1 MHGETTD
8 MMRQWINRQTGG
20 MVAVSALSVILAA
33 VVAEELYAPAT
44 GQEVRNPPSRT
55 APPQARTDPSTTSY
69 KLPPLQSFSAI
80 TDRPLFSQS
89 RRPPAAQ
96 PSTTSIGSASSFVLA
111 GVIITHGSREVM
123 IQHGKPPTI
132 AHLQQGQTIE
142 GWTVTA
148 IDEDRVLLDSG
159 ETQYE
164 LKLIGKSL
172 GPTTAAPAKVA
183 P

>member
-1 MHGETTD
+1 
-8 MMRQWINRQTGG
+8 MMGQWINRQTGG
-20 MVAVSALSVILAA
+20 MVAVSALSVLLAA
-33 VVAEELYAPAT
+33 VVADELYAPAT
-44 GQEVRNPPSRT
+44 GQEVHNPPSRT
-55 APPQARTDPSTTSY
+55 APPQSLADPSTSSFI
-69 KLPPLQSFSAI
+69 LPPLASFSTI

-96 PSTTSIGSASSFVLA
+96 QSTISLGTASSFVLA

-148 IDEDRVLLDSG
+148 IDEDRVILDSG

-172 GPTTAAPAKVA
+172 SPGAAAPARA
-183 P
+183 SP